1 VTSAVNDQP
10 VNRTDM
16 VGKALRVMQAIGAGP
31 LDGRTL
37 TELARET
44 GFPLSTVHRL
54 VATLAREGY
63 VECDEQ
69 SKRYR
74 IGLTVFAL
82 AQRVSAARGYDGVA
96 LPVLRRLAVE
106 TRESTLMSVL
116 DGANQLYLHH
126 IHGPRQINVIG
137 EPGTRGPLHCTAM
150 GKVLVA
156 YAPRAQ
162 SAELV
167 ATLELPKLG
176 PNTITDR
183 DAFAAEIAR
192 VHASGYAVAD
202 EEHEQGIG
210 AVGVPVLG
218 ADGTAVA
225 SISVAGPSFRLS
237 RDDLVAMVPELT
249 AAAHELALK
258 LPAR

>member
-1 VTSAVNDQP
+1 MTSAVNDQP
-10 VNRTDM
+10 VGRTDM
-16 VGKALRVMQAIGAGP
+16 VGKALRVIQAIGAGP

-74 IGLTVFAL
+74 IGLTIFAL
-82 AQRVSAARGYDGVA
+82 AQRVSEARGYDGVA
-96 LPVLRRLAVE
+96 LPILRQLAAQ

-116 DGANQLYLHH
+116 DGPNQLYVHH

-192 VHASGYAVAD
+192 VHARGYAIAD
-202 EEHEQGIG
+202 QEHEEGIG
-210 AVGVPVLG
+210 AVGVPVLR
-218 ADGTAVA
+218 ADGTAIA

-237 RDDLVAMVPELT
+237 PDDLTAMVPALTT
-249 AAAHELALK
+249 AARELALK